1 METSPRFYT
10 AYMYIMYMAGLK
22 DFLYTEK
29 YKNVIIATVGNL
41 LHVKQK
47 FYLKLPCRSKR

>member
-10 AYMYIMYMAGLK
+10 AYIMYMAGLK